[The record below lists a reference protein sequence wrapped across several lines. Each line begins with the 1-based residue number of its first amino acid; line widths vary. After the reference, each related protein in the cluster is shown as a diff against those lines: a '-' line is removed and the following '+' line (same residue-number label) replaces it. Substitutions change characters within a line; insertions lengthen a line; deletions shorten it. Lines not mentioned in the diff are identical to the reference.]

1 MPPFSSEPTEAFRL
15 PDSLEAHE
23 SRRHPKKSKSLPAG
37 SNSSKKY
44 LTVRGMFTPSGQTW
58 E

>member
-15 PDSLEAHE
+15 PDSLEAHK
-23 SRRHPKKSKSLPAG
+23 SRHPKKSKSLPAG
-37 SNSSKKY
+37 SNSSKKC